1 MRKSYPTFKQGDRD
15 NLNNYRAIS
24 VVANVFRESSM
35 INYEMEIS
43 SEERRRQTQIAAT
56 FNWNR
61 RLREYLP
68 SLIISS
74 KDPSFFQVCERESI
88 YPVIRPLALFNIC
101 RNCRTLCSTHRF
113 HVLDHAPVVS
123 NLRYKRLFVFK

>member
-35 INYEMEIS
+35 INYEMEIW

-56 FNWNR
+56 FNWNGRLHACGTYLVWLCR
-61 RLREYLP
+61 RKTLAF
-68 SLIISS
+68 S
-74 KDPSFFQVCERESI
+74 KCVCEREYLSSDKASRI
-88 YPVIRPLALFNIC
+88 F
-101 RNCRTLCSTHRF
+101 
-113 HVLDHAPVVS
+113 
-123 NLRYKRLFVFK
+123 